1 MDKIHVLHVVGQMN
15 FGGTEAFLMNLLRVI
30 DREKYQF
37 DFVEQLQE
45 ECAHDKE
52 ILSLGSKIYRCP
64 HISPLTLGS
73 YRKWWR
79 EFFCEH
85 PEYRIVHGH
94 SRGSAPIYLDEAK
107 KAGRITIAHC
117 HSNSHGKG
125 IRGAARYV
133 WQLPLR
139 HMGDY
144 HFACSNAAGV
154 SQYGEGTAFTVINNG
169 ILSDRFKWNPETH
182 KRIRERYGISDDSLV
197 VGNVARFELPKNH
210 KFLIEIFSAIH
221 KKLPNAKLMLVGTGS
236 LEHEIREQVERLGL
250 YSSVVFVGNRSDVYE
265 YYQAMDVF
273 LLPSLYEGLPLVSVE
288 AQASGLISFTSDK
301 VVAPECKVTELM
313 HFIPLENTHEQW
325 AEQIMETVKNSE
337 PRRDHSEAV
346 KRAGFDIG
354 ATAEWLCG
362 FYRKALEKNG

>member
-117 HSNSHGKG
+117 HNNSYGKG
-125 IRGAARYV
+125 IKGAMRFL

-139 HMGDY
+139 RMGDY
-144 HFACSNAAGV
+144 RFACSADSGK
-154 SQYGEGTAFTVINNG
+154 SQYGKHAKFEVINNG
-169 ILSDRFKWNPETH
+169 IITEKFKWDPETR
-182 KRIRERYGISDDSLV
+182 KRIRERCGLKEEDYVI
-197 VGNVARFELPKNH
+197 GNVARFELQKNH
-210 KFLIEIFSAIH
+210 GFLISIFKAFH
-221 KKLPNAKLMLVGTGS
+221 DRNDNAKLMLIGTGTY
-236 LEHEIREQVERLGL
+236 EQTIRDMTEKMGISDDVLFL
-250 YSSVVFVGNRSDVYE
+250 GNRSDVYD
-265 YYQAMDVF
+265 YYQAMDAF
-273 LLPSLYEGLPLVSVE
+273 LLPSLFEGLGIVNIE
-288 AQASGLISFTSDK
+288 AQVSGLPCFASEK
-301 VVAPECKVTELM
+301 KVAPECKVTDLM
-313 HFIPLENTHEQW
+313 HFIPLDDSPEEW
-325 AEQIMETVKNSE
+325 ARQILRTKAELG
-337 PRRDHSEAV
+337 PRTDHSAEV
-346 KRAGFDIG
+346 RKAGFDIND
-354 ATAEWLCG
+354 TAERLSD
-362 FYRKALEKNG
+362 FYRKVLEAHE